1 MTAILFLGLVAC
13 LLSACNDEVDVQQSY
28 PFKVETLPVPTRIV
42 KGETVEI
49 RCELKREGRFSDAR
63 YTIRYFQPD
72 GKGTLRMDDGMVLLP
87 NDRYPLDRE
96 VFRLY
101 YTSESEPVLP
111 MMKLKAIWFAVLSAA
126 VFFSGMPSRAENPV
140 KASPDKFSLAVE
152 CVKRFEGWHG
162 EKKHWPYVGWGHKVL
177 PGERFTNGITKA
189 QGDSILRADLRK
201 LCRMFSYLGRD
212 SLLAAVL
219 SYNVGPYRLKGYG
232 KRPKSRLLKKLE
244 SGDRNIYKEYV
255 SFRCYKGKVVPSIE
269 RRRKVEFMLLFEE

>member
-1 MTAILFLGLVAC
+1 M
-13 LLSACNDEVDVQQSY
+13 
-28 PFKVETLPVPTRIV
+28 
-42 KGETVEI
+42 
-49 RCELKREGRFSDAR
+49 SD
-63 YTIRYFQPD
+63 T
-72 GKGTLRMDDGMVLLP
+72 K
-87 NDRYPLDRE
+87 
-96 VFRLY
+96 
-101 YTSESEPVLP
+101 PVLP
-111 MMKLKAIWFAVLSAA
+111 MMKLKAIWFAVLSIT
-126 VFFSGMPSRAENPV
+126 VFFPGMPSRAENPI
-140 KASPDKFSLAVE
+140 KASPDRFSIAVE

-212 SLLAAVL
+212 SL
-219 SYNVGPYRLKGYG
+219 
-232 KRPKSRLLKKLE
+232 SRLLKKLE